1 MAKIREE
8 VVIDFLNIEGLK
20 IAQINDC
27 FNFSIDTVLLS
38 FFATINMKVKNI
50 MDLGCGN
57 GAIPLILSTR
67 SKARITGLELQ
78 KISVESAVKNFEIN
92 EISERVKVIEG
103 DIRKVKTEFE
113 QQTFELVVCN
123 PPFFKFDGNKNQ
135 IKEGI
140 ELHTARHEMSV
151 EFEDI
156 AKAASHLLNNSGYFA
171 IVHRSDRSAEIIS
184 VLKKYRLEPKRI
196 CFCYTRDGKE
206 SKIVLIECMKNAKEG
221 VKILPPLYT
230 NNRDGSY
237 TEEMKSLF
245 KGKNI
250 FLE

>member
-8 VVIDFLNIEGLK
+8 VVIDFLKIEGVK

-38 FFATINMKVKNI
+38 FFATINLKVKKI
-50 MDLGCGN
+50 IDLGCGN
-57 GAIPLILSTR
+57 GAISILLSTR
-67 SKARITGLELQ
+67 SRADITGLEIQ
-78 KISVESAVKNFEIN
+78 KIAVESAVKNFELN
-92 EISERVKVIEG
+92 EISHRVKVIEG
-103 DIRKVKTEFE
+103 DIKKVKTNFE
-113 QQTFELVVCN
+113 QQICDLVVCN
-123 PPFFKFDGNKNQ
+123 PPFFKFDGNIKQ
-135 IKEGI
+135 IKEGK
-140 ELHTARHEMSV
+140 ELHIARHEMVV

-156 AKAASHLLNNSGYFA
+156 VKAASHLLKNSGYFA
-171 IVHRSDRSAEIIS
+171 IVHRSDRVAEIIS
-184 VLKKYRLEPKRI
+184 ILKKYRLEPKRI

-237 TEEMKSLF
+237 TQEMENLF

>member
-92 EISERVKVIEG
+92 EISERVKVL
-103 DIRKVKTEFE
+103 K
-113 QQTFELVVCN
+113 
-123 PPFFKFDGNKNQ
+123 
-135 IKEGI
+135 GI
-140 ELHTARHEMSV
+140 
-151 EFEDI
+151 
-156 AKAASHLLNNSGYFA
+156 
-171 IVHRSDRSAEIIS
+171 
-184 VLKKYRLEPKRI
+184 
-196 CFCYTRDGKE
+196 
-206 SKIVLIECMKNAKEG
+206 
-221 VKILPPLYT
+221 
-230 NNRDGSY
+230 
-237 TEEMKSLF
+237 
-245 KGKNI
+245 
-250 FLE
+250 